1 MVGRLENMRG
11 EEGVGVG
18 RGQGE
23 GVGQTAPHVL
33 KHDISGEEIF
43 KMRVLGEGDEGR
55 GVEGDGMGW
64 ERWERGGGRAQR
76 RG

>member
-33 KHDISGEEIF
+33 KHDISGE
-43 KMRVLGEGDEGR
+43 
-55 GVEGDGMGW
+55 
-64 ERWERGGGRAQR
+64 
-76 RG
+76 